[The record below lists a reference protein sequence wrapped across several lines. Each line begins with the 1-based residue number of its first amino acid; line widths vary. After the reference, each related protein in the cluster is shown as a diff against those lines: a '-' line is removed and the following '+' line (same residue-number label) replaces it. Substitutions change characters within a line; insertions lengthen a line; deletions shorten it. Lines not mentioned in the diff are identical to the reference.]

1 MKTVFI
7 TTNNNKIEA
16 TALCDIVNYILSD
29 VFTLSSDTDSYA
41 LSKYLEQAFTDHLN
55 FLESLDK
62 TQAEID
68 SNKKLDRL
76 AAAYNRI

>member
-7 TTNNNKIEA
+7 TTNNNKIEV
-16 TALCDIVNYILSD
+16 TALCDIVSYILSD
-29 VFTLSSDTDSYA
+29 VFTLSADTDSYE
-41 LSKYLEQAFTDHLN
+41 LSVYLEKAFTDHLT

-62 TQAEID
+62 TQSEID

-76 AAAYNRI
+76 ARAYNRV